1 MSEKSLR
8 RRLPRCRRPR
18 LGYPSSTP
26 RLRTLPPHQRS
37 AKRSSKH
44 GRILKR
50 CASEPCLWSSSVGQE
65 DQQRST
71 FLESE
76 GEGAPLFRPQT
87 CIDVIASSPSLL
99 GFGSPSSSCSSLKHG
114 WPHTCTD
121 VFASSPSLLGF
132 GSPCSSSSSS
142 LKHGFEFGMQ
152 GYNKDAKVVINVS
165 VEGSPGPVRTMVKL
179 GSSVEETIKL
189 VIDKYAEEGRTPK
202 FDCNS
207 GLELHHSY
215 FSLQS
220 LNKSQLIGDAGSRSF
235 YLRKNSSGHSSNGAS
250 NSFVSEIAPAGA
262 NSPPAVPPPTYLFP
276 AFIARKLSK
285 IIRRT
290 CRLWKVLVCSR

>member
-18 LGYPSSTP
+18 LAYPAPTP
-26 RLRTLPPHQRS
+26 RLRTPPPHRRS

-50 CASEPCLWSSSVGQE
+50 CASEPCLWSSVGHE

-71 FLESE
+71 FLGSE

-87 CIDVIASSPSLL
+87 CTDVFASSSSLL
-99 GFGSPSSSCSSLKHG
+99 GFGSPSSS
-114 WPHTCTD
+114 
-121 VFASSPSLLGF
+121 SSP
-132 GSPCSSSSSS
+132 
-142 LKHGFEFGMQ
+142 KQGFEFGMQ

-165 VEGSPGPVRTMVKL
+165 VEGSPGPVRTVVKL

-189 VIDKYAEEGRTPK
+189 VVDKYAEGRSPK
-202 FDCNS
+202 LDCNS

-215 FSLQS
+215 FSLQN
-220 LNKSQLIGDAGSRSF
+220 LDKSQLIGDAGSRSF

-250 NSFVSEIAPAGA
+250 NSFVSEIAPERA
-262 NSPPAVPPPTYLFP
+262 NSPPSVPSPTYLFP
-276 AFIARKLSK
+276 AFISRKLSK
-285 IIRRT
+285 IVRRT
-290 CRLWKVLVCSR
+290 RRLWKVMVCLK